1 MPRTLQNGQP
11 SRATGRNEAKRKR
24 LFVLVGPDLAKL
36 FAEQSSPWSEKISEL
51 FAAQVEDAF
60 TSRSLRSSLRKF
72 YAEHIDFFR
81 QERATARLTLQIDDL
96 IAGLAS
102 TLSFRLIRTGNTSAL
117 FRLLT
122 RYHAICEGLLKAPV
136 PSHPEHIAAAKNALE
151 SLRNEPLPPARV
163 VKQKKLGVPNT
174 VKTIYS
180 VSQST
185 ARDIQYLVMQ
195 AQSKKMALLRNL
207 IELAARKTETEKIKL
222 FYSEHRER
230 LERAGGRMVPMRLNL
245 PLEIDT
251 LHELLAAKLFDS
263 DRMKSK
269 ALRVIVAY
277 YARQR

>member
-151 SLRNEPLPPARV
+151 SLRHEPLPPARV
-163 VKQKKLGVPNT
+163 VKQKKLGGAKHREDYLLGKPVYGARHP
-174 VKTIYS
+174 VLGDAGTIEENGVVAES
-180 VSQST
+180 NRTRSPKNRNGENQ
-185 ARDIQYLVMQ
+185 
-195 AQSKKMALLRNL
+195 ALL
-207 IELAARKTETEKIKL
+207 
-222 FYSEHRER
+222 
-230 LERAGGRMVPMRLNL
+230 
-245 PLEIDT
+245 
-251 LHELLAAKLFDS
+251 
-263 DRMKSK
+263 
-269 ALRVIVAY
+269 
-277 YARQR
+277 